1 MAYTT
6 INKST
11 EHFNTKLY
19 TGTGS
24 SNAITGVG
32 FQPDFT
38 WIKITSEA
46 NNHELY
52 DAVRGVTKRIYS
64 DLNNAEDTNTAGLT
78 SFDSDGFTV
87 STGNAVNKNSG
98 SFASFNWK
106 GNGAGSANSDGST
119 TTTATSANTTAGISI
134 IKYGGTGSTA
144 TIGHGLGATP
154 KVCIFKQ
161 LDGTEHWRVWHRN
174 APNYSTKALSL
185 NQNLAEFSQ
194 SGWVGTVNNS
204 TIQIGNDGSINL
216 NAKNYI
222 CYAFAEKTGFSSF
235 GIYTGNGNANGPF
248 INTGFKPGFIIIKRT
263 DTTENWVMENNKKRT
278 YNPTYDFLLADT
290 SSNPTPG
297 AADNYQ
303 KLDILSNGFKV
314 RTTSV
319 YSNENTGKYVY
330 LAFASAP
337 LVGSNNVPATAR

>member
-11 EHFNTKLY
+11 DHFNTKLY

-64 DLNNAEDTNTAGLT
+64 DQNSAEDTNSYGLT
-78 SFDSDGFTV
+78 AFGTDGFTV
-87 STGNAVNKNSG
+87 STGNAVNKSSG

-106 GNGAGSANSDGST
+106 ANGAGSSNSDGDI
-119 TTTATSANTTAGISI
+119 TATVSANTTSGFSI
-134 IKYGGTGSTA
+134 VKYTGNGSSGA
-144 TIGHGLGATP
+144 TVGHGLGSDVKMVMCKGLGDTYGW
-154 KVCIFKQ
+154 KVFHTNLTSGKTLVLNTNAAEDTDANRIASANASTFTTS
-161 LDGTEHWRVWHRN
+161 GT
-174 APNYSTKALSL
+174 
-185 NQNLAEFSQ
+185 FSVNE
-194 SGWVGTVNNS
+194 SGSDYV
-204 TIQIGNDGSINL
+204 
-216 NAKNYI
+216 AY
-222 CYAFAEKTGFSSF
+222 CFAEKTGFSKF
-235 GIYTGNGNANGPF
+235 GSYTGNGNANGAF
-248 INTGFKPGFIIIKRT
+248 IYTGFKPAFIIIKRI
-263 DTTENWVMENNKKRT
+263 DATENWVMENNKSRT
-278 YNPTYDFLLADT
+278 YNPSYDFLLADS
-290 SSNPTPG
+290 SSNPSPG

-303 KLDILSNGFKV
+303 KLDILSNGFKS

-319 YSNENTGKYVY
+319 YSNASGGTYIY
-330 LAFASAP
+330 MAFAEAP
-337 LVGSNNVPATAR
+337 LVGTNNVPATAR

>member
-11 EHFNTKLY
+11 DHFNTKLY

-64 DLNNAEDTNTAGLT
+64 DQNSAEDTNSYGLT
-78 SFDSDGFTV
+78 AFGTDGFTV
-87 STGNAVNKNSG
+87 STGNAVNKSSG

-106 GNGAGSANSDGST
+106 ANGAGSSNSDGDI
-119 TTTATSANTTAGISI
+119 TATVSANTTSGFSI
-134 IKYGGTGSTA
+134 VKYTGNGSSGA
-144 TIGHGLGATP
+144 TVGHGLGSDVKMVMCKGLGDTYGW
-154 KVCIFKQ
+154 KVFHTNLTSGKTLVLNTNAAEDTDANRIASANASTFTTS
-161 LDGTEHWRVWHRN
+161 GT
-174 APNYSTKALSL
+174 
-185 NQNLAEFSQ
+185 FSVNE
-194 SGWVGTVNNS
+194 SGSDYV
-204 TIQIGNDGSINL
+204 
-216 NAKNYI
+216 AY
-222 CYAFAEKTGFSSF
+222 CFAEKTGFSKF
-235 GIYTGNGNANGPF
+235 GSYTGNGNANGAF
-248 INTGFKPGFIIIKRT
+248 IYTGFKPAFIIIKRI
-263 DTTENWVMENNKKRT
+263 DATENWVMENNKSRT
-278 YNPTYDFLLADT
+278 YNPSYDFLLADS
-290 SSNPTPG
+290 SSNPSPG

-303 KLDILSNGFKV
+303 KLDILSNGFKS

-319 YSNENTGKYVY
+319 YSNASGGTYIY
-330 LAFASAP
+330 MAFAAAP
-337 LVGSNNVPATAR
+337 LIGTNNVPCTAR

>member
-11 EHFNTKLY
+11 DHFNTKLY

-64 DLNNAEDTNTAGLT
+64 DQNSAEDTNSYGLT
-78 SFDSDGFTV
+78 AFGTDGFTV
-87 STGNAVNKNSG
+87 STGNAVNKSSG

-106 GNGAGSANSDGST
+106 ANGAGSSNSDGDI
-119 TTTATSANTTAGISI
+119 TATVSANTTSGFSI
-134 IKYGGTGSTA
+134 VKYTGNGSSGA
-144 TIGHGLGATP
+144 TVGHGLGSDVKMVMCKGLGDTYGW
-154 KVCIFKQ
+154 KVFHTNLTSGKTLVLNTNAAEDTDANRIASANASTFTTS
-161 LDGTEHWRVWHRN
+161 GT
-174 APNYSTKALSL
+174 
-185 NQNLAEFSQ
+185 FSVNE
-194 SGWVGTVNNS
+194 SGSDYV
-204 TIQIGNDGSINL
+204 
-216 NAKNYI
+216 AY
-222 CYAFAEKTGFSSF
+222 CFAEKTGFSKF
-235 GIYTGNGNANGPF
+235 GSYTGNGNANGAF
-248 INTGFKPGFIIIKRT
+248 IYTGFKPAFIIIKRI
-263 DTTENWVMENNKKRT
+263 DATENWVMENNKSRT
-278 YNPTYDFLLADT
+278 YNPSYDFLLADS
-290 SSNPTPG
+290 SSNPSPG

-303 KLDILSNGFKV
+303 KLDILSNGFKS

-319 YSNENTGKYVY
+319 YSNASGGTYIY
-330 LAFASAP
+330 MAFAAAP
-337 LVGSNNVPATAR
+337 LIGSNNVPCTAR

>member
-11 EHFNTKLY
+11 DHFNTKLY

-64 DLNNAEDTNTAGLT
+64 DQNSAEDTNSYGLT
-78 SFDSDGFTV
+78 AFGTDGFTV
-87 STGNAVNKNSG
+87 STGNAVNKSSG

-106 GNGAGSANSDGST
+106 ANGAGSSNSDGDI
-119 TTTATSANTTAGISI
+119 TATVSANTTSGFSI
-134 IKYGGTGSTA
+134 VKYTGNGSSGA
-144 TIGHGLGATP
+144 TVGHGLGSDVKMVMCKGLGDTYGW
-154 KVCIFKQ
+154 KVFHTNLTSGKTLVLNTNAAEDTDANRIASANASTFTTS
-161 LDGTEHWRVWHRN
+161 GT
-174 APNYSTKALSL
+174 YSV
-185 NQNLAEFSQ
+185 NE
-194 SGWVGTVNNS
+194 SGSDYV
-204 TIQIGNDGSINL
+204 
-216 NAKNYI
+216 AY
-222 CYAFAEKTGFSSF
+222 CFAEKKGFSKF
-235 GIYTGNGNANGPF
+235 GSYTGNGNANGAF
-248 INTGFKPGFIIIKRT
+248 IYTGFKPAFIIIKRI
-263 DTTENWVMENNKKRT
+263 DATENWVMENNKSRT
-278 YNPTYDFLLADT
+278 YNPSYDFLLADS
-290 SSNPTPG
+290 SSNPSPG

-303 KLDILSNGFKV
+303 KLDILSNGFKS

-319 YSNENTGKYVY
+319 YSNASGGTYIY
-330 LAFASAP
+330 MAFAAAP
-337 LVGSNNVPATAR
+337 LVGSNNVPCTAR

>member
-11 EHFNTKLY
+11 DHFNTKLY

-64 DLNNAEDTNTAGLT
+64 DQNSAEDTNSYGLT
-78 SFDSDGFTV
+78 AFGTDGFTV
-87 STGNAVNKNSG
+87 STGNAVNKSSG

-106 GNGAGSANSDGST
+106 ANGAGSSNSDGDI
-119 TTTATSANTTAGISI
+119 TATVSANTTSGFSI
-134 IKYGGTGSTA
+134 VKYTGNGSSGA
-144 TIGHGLGATP
+144 TVGHGLGSDVKMVMCKGLGDTYGW
-154 KVCIFKQ
+154 KVFHTNLTSGKTLVLNTNAAEDTDANRIASANASTFTTS
-161 LDGTEHWRVWHRN
+161 GT
-174 APNYSTKALSL
+174 
-185 NQNLAEFSQ
+185 FSVNE
-194 SGWVGTVNNS
+194 SGSDYV
-204 TIQIGNDGSINL
+204 
-216 NAKNYI
+216 AY
-222 CYAFAEKTGFSSF
+222 CFAEKTGFSKF
-235 GIYTGNGNANGPF
+235 GSYTGNGNANGAF
-248 INTGFKPGFIIIKRT
+248 IYTGFKPAFIIIKRINA
-263 DTTENWVMENNKKRT
+263 TENWVMENNKSRT
-278 YNPTYDFLLADT
+278 YNPSYDFLLADS
-290 SSNPTPG
+290 SSNPSPG

-303 KLDILSNGFKV
+303 KLDILSNGFKS

-319 YSNENTGKYVY
+319 YSNASGGTYIY
-330 LAFASAP
+330 MAFAAAP

>member
-1 MAYTT
+1 MPYTNV
-6 INKST
+6 NKST
-11 EHFNTKLY
+11 DHFNTKLY

-64 DLNNAEDTNTAGLT
+64 DQNSAEDTNSYGLT
-78 SFDSDGFTV
+78 AFGTDGFTV
-87 STGNAVNKNSG
+87 STGNAVNKSSG

-106 GNGAGSANSDGST
+106 ANGAGSSNSDGDI
-119 TTTATSANTTAGISI
+119 TATVSANTTSGFSI
-134 IKYGGTGSTA
+134 VKYTGNGSSGA
-144 TIGHGLGATP
+144 TVGHGLGSDVKMVMCKGLGDTYGW
-154 KVCIFKQ
+154 KVFHTNLTSGKTLVLNTNAAEDTDANRIASANASTFTTS
-161 LDGTEHWRVWHRN
+161 GT
-174 APNYSTKALSL
+174 
-185 NQNLAEFSQ
+185 FSVNE
-194 SGWVGTVNNS
+194 SGSDYV
-204 TIQIGNDGSINL
+204 
-216 NAKNYI
+216 AY
-222 CYAFAEKTGFSSF
+222 CFAEKTGFSKF
-235 GIYTGNGNANGPF
+235 GSYKGNGNANGAF
-248 INTGFKPGFIIIKRT
+248 IYTGFKPAFIIIKRI

-290 SSNPTPG
+290 SANPTPG

-303 KLDILSNGFKV
+303 KLDILSNGFKS

-319 YSNENTGKYVY
+319 YSNANGGTYIY
-330 LAFASAP
+330 MAFAAAP